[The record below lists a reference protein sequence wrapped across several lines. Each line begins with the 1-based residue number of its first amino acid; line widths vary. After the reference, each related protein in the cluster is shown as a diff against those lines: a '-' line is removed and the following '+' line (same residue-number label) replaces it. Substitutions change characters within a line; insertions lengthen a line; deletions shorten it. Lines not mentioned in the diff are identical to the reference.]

1 MKRLFVYMLGLSTLL
16 WSDEFLGR
24 WRITYQSSQHKIL
37 SQTISGSEFA
47 VQKGIHTFGNGFG
60 EFSLEARH
68 LFNTDVELKTP
79 FIPNKLAYR
88 ATTIG
93 INVDHVRPDGIM
105 VGLGVGY
112 QMNNLSYT
120 FRPTPTS
127 LATMSS
133 TFKTPVANLHFG
145 YRFSSVV
152 LGVRVEKSLLTDST
166 DIVNRFSPSRSIGAF
181 ISYTF

>member
-24 WRITYQSSQHKIL
+24 WQITYQSSQHKIL
-37 SQTISGSEFA
+37 TQTISGSEFA

-93 INVDHVRPDGIM
+93 INVDHVRH
-105 VGLGVGY
+105 
-112 QMNNLSYT
+112 
-120 FRPTPTS
+120 PTALWS
-127 LATMSS
+127 GS
-133 TFKTPVANLHFG
+133 
-145 YRFSSVV
+145 V
-152 LGVRVEKSLLTDST
+152 LGIK
-166 DIVNRFSPSRSIGAF
+166 
-181 ISYTF
+181 